1 MYNNGSFKK
10 PYKCKDYKKHYLW
23 KLAPQVIFF
32 DRTRAWNVV
41 VDLGPMPEAKYTF
54 EKPEITSKCTSKKPE
69 MDVRGTVFTVDPKDK
84 SCGMDPDTVVRICA
98 KIPSPPYYQNSNV
111 RCNVDVM
118 QNSLERITVRSHMRT
133 LFEYKNES
141 KLCWHCIFAV
151 EKQRSKGEDED
162 EDVRMSNTPNS
173 TFMEEKSQENI
184 TLENVSYEE
193 EDP

>member
-1 MYNNGSFKK
+1 
-10 PYKCKDYKKHYLW
+10 
-23 KLAPQVIFF
+23 
-32 DRTRAWNVV
+32 
-41 VDLGPMPEAKYTF
+41 MPEAKYTF
-54 EKPEITSKCTSKKPE
+54 EKPEIKSSKKPE

-98 KIPSPPYYQNSNV
+98 KIPSPPYYQHSNV

-118 QNSLERITVRSHMRT
+118 QNSIERITVRSHMRT
-133 LFEYKNES
+133 IFEYKNAPQ
-141 KLCWHCIFAV
+141 LCWRCICAV
-151 EKQRSKGEDED
+151 ENQRSKDED
-162 EDVRMSNTPNS
+162 EDLIMSNTSNS